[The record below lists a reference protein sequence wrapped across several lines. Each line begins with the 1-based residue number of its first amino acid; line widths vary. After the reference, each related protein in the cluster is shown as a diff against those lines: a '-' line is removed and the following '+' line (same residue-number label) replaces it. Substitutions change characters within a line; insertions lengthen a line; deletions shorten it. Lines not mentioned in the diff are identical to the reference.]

1 MKKFKKILRLLFT
14 VLIIA
19 MALVG
24 FGAPASFNKREEY
37 QDEEIK
43 TEQLDETKVE
53 VNKSRE
59 GDHIQ

>member
-1 MKKFKKILRLLFT
+1 MA
-14 VLIIA
+14 LIIA
-19 MALVG
+19 FALVG

-43 TEQLDETKVE
+43 TEQVDETKEE
-53 VNKSRE
+53 VNESRE